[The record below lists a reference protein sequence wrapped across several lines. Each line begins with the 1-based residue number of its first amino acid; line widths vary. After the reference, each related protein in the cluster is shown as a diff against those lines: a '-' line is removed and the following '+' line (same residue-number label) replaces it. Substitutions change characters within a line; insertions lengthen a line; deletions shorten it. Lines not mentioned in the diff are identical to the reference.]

1 MGVSES
7 ATMSGHL
14 GYWLRRTDLIF
25 AFGLILVMTI
35 LIMPMPRM
43 LMDMCLAMSLTFSVL
58 IFMTSL
64 LITRPLDFSTFPTI
78 LLVSTMVRLAL
89 NVASTRLILSHGH
102 EGLAA
107 AGHVIEAFGQLVMGG
122 SFIIGLIVFAIL
134 EIVNFVVI
142 TKGSGRIAEV
152 SARFTLDAMPGKQ
165 MAIDA
170 DLSSG
175 LIGEEQARQRRRDLE
190 AESNFY
196 GSMDGAAKFV
206 RGDAIAGLLIIFINI
221 IGGVIIG
228 VVNMGMTFG
237 NALTTYT
244 ILTVGDGLVSQIPAL
259 IVSLSAGLLVSK
271 GGVEGSADEA
281 LFRQLSAHP
290 AALGMC
296 SFLLVCLSVLP
307 GIPFFPFFLLSSIC
321 GGGAWWINQTSIA
334 AALAASNPPV
344 ENETLAISEEDPRQP
359 IERIRL
365 DLGYGLVHLANEE
378 ARGPLPDHIR
388 KLRHQFMQDL
398 GFVIPTIRM
407 QDNLNLPADDY
418 VIRIK
423 GTEAGRGT
431 MRTGHVMVMNPSNE
445 IIPNVH
451 GEPTTDPIFG
461 IPAMWVSADQRHL
474 LTGRTVV
481 DPEVILTTHIS
492 EVIKDNIGDL
502 LSYSDVQFMLSTLD
516 DTYKKLLADIVPGQI
531 TTGTIQRIL
540 QNLINER
547 VSIRDLPTILEGVAE
562 GCAASRNVSL
572 ITEYVRQRLA
582 RQIVYVHTDDNGF
595 LPYVSLSPEWEN
607 EIADSLV
614 GEGDYRQMALPPSRI
629 QAFVQQTRQVFDNLG
644 RQNESPVLITSA
656 PLRPYVRSILER
668 ARPST
673 IIISQTELPAKIRL
687 RALGVL

>member
-1 MGVSES
+1 MSTS
-7 ATMSGHL
+7 STMDSQL
-14 GYWLRRTDLIF
+14 NYWLRRTDLIF
-25 AFGLILVMTI
+25 AFGLIVVMTI
-35 LIMPMPRM
+35 LIMPMPRA
-43 LMDMCLAMSLTFSVL
+43 LMDICLAMSLTFSVL

-152 SARFTLDAMPGKQ
+152 SARFSLDAMPGKQ

-175 LIGEEQARQRRRDLE
+175 LIGEDVARKRRKDLE

-228 VVNMGMTFG
+228 VMNMGMTFG

-290 AALGMC
+290 AGLGMC
-296 SFLLVCLSVLP
+296 SFLMICLALLP
-307 GIPFFPFFLLSSIC
+307 GIPFFPFLLLSSAC
-321 GGGAWWINQTSIA
+321 GGGAWKLNQRNIKA
-334 AALAASNPPV
+334 AQDAASPADGAPSLTV
-344 ENETLAISEEDPRQP
+344 SEEDPRQP

-365 DLGYGLVHLANEE
+365 DLGYGLVHLANE
-378 ARGPLPDHIR
+378 AANGALPDHIR
-388 KLRHQFMQDL
+388 KLRHQFITDL

-418 VIRIK
+418 VIFIK

-431 MRTGHVMVMNPSNE
+431 MRTGHVMVMNPTNE
-445 IIPNVH
+445 VIPHIH

-461 IPAMWVSADQRHL
+461 IPALWVSADQRHL

-492 EVIKDNIGDL
+492 EIIKDNIGDL
-502 LSYSDVQFMLSTLD
+502 LSYGDVQFMLSTLD
-516 DTYKKLLADIVPGQI
+516 ETYKKLLADIVPGQV
-531 TTGTIQRIL
+531 TAGTIQRIL

-547 VSIRDLPTILEGVAE
+547 VSIRDLPTILEGIAE

-572 ITEYVRQRLA
+572 ITEYVRQRLG
-582 RQIVYVHTDDNGF
+582 RQIVYTHTNEEG
-595 LPYVSLSPEWEN
+595 LLAYISLAPEWEN
-607 EIADSLV
+607 EIADSLI
-614 GEGDYRQMALPPSRI
+614 GEWDYRQMALAPSRI
-629 QAFVQQTRQVFDNLG
+629 QAFVQHTRQTFDNLS
-644 RQNESPVLITSA
+644 RQGESPVLITSA

-673 IIISQTELPAKIRL
+673 IILSQAELPAKIRL
-687 RALGVL
+687 KSLGML